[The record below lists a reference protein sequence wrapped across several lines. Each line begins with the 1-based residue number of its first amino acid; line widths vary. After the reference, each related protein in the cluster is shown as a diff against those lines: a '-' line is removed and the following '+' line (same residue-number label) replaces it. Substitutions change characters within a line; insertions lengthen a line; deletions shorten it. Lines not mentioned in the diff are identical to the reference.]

1 VSTEATKG
9 VDAMETIRSA
19 AHRLTGVVPA
29 SSGNALGESPP
40 EARPDHFFYRKL
52 IHLKN
57 NQRIMLRLLQAG
69 DRENLIDLFQKASP
83 GDLWFFKHDLKNRQ
97 LLNCWLDQLDY
108 QRLLPLAAVNLED
121 NQLIAAATLWRGKH
135 TAQHIGEIKLFISR
149 PFRSLGLG
157 GLILDELIRLARVER
172 LYWLKAEVVADHKEM
187 VRALRNK
194 GFQIRATL
202 EDFFVRKDG
211 EAHDVLLLMLALSEG
226 SQETF

>member
-1 VSTEATKG
+1 
-9 VDAMETIRSA
+9 METERSA
-19 AHRLTGVVPA
+19 ADRLRGPAPA
-29 SSGNALGESPP
+29 SPGSAPGEASLQ
-40 EARPDHFFYRKL
+40 ARPDNLFYRKL
-52 IHLKN
+52 FHLKN
-57 NQRIMLRLLQAG
+57 NQRIMLRLLHEG
-69 DRENLIDLFQKASP
+69 DRENLIDLFQKAP
-83 GDLWFFKHDLKNRQ
+83 AADLWFFKHDLKNRN
-97 LLNCWLDQLDY
+97 LLNFWMNHLDY

-121 NQLIAAATLWRGKH
+121 NRLIAAATLWRGQH

-149 PFRSLGLG
+149 PFRNLGLG
-157 GLILDELIRLARVER
+157 GKILDELIHLARQER

-226 SQETF
+226 CQEAF